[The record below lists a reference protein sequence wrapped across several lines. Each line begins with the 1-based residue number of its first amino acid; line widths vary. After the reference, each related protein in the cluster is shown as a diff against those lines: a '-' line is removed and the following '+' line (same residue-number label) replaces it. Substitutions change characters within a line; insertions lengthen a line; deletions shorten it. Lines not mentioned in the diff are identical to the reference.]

1 MPWWKVRHSGCTDK
15 LLNPLAQERSRS
27 TYIIS
32 PLVGVTVP
40 QGRHAHQMQRKFNLE
55 LNLVDTF
62 IDIVKYYMDFC
73 PTNIIGRS
81 SHHFTIFV

>member
-1 MPWWKVRHSGCTDK
+1 MG
-15 LLNPLAQERSRS
+15 
-27 TYIIS
+27 

-73 PTNIIGRS
+73 PTKYYWQN
-81 SHHFTIFV
+81 SHHFINFV